1 MEEKMFNTIYLQ
13 IDKYD
18 GTESS
23 EELITFA
30 PVRVNESD
38 VEYMKTAHIFE
49 FIEWMSHNTRV
60 SWSGYIF
67 LHGAS
72 FPPKWNTIEEIYEY
86 WITNIKTQEK

>member
-1 MEEKMFNTIYLQ
+1 MEEKIRQLIVFFATTRCSKDNCEIIL
-13 IDKYD
+13 
-18 GTESS
+18 TEN
-23 EELITFA
+23 ELNDASVKIA
-30 PVRVNESD
+30 
-38 VEYMKTAHIFE
+38 AHVFE

-72 FPPKWNTIEEIYEY
+72 FPPKWNTVEEIYEY

>member
-1 MEEKMFNTIYLQ
+1 MMEEKIIEIIKWNMGHNIWGEAA
-13 IDKYD
+13 INPED
-18 GTESS
+18 
-23 EELITFA
+23 IA
-30 PVRVNESD
+30 RHI
-38 VEYMKTAHIFE
+38 TAHVFE

-72 FPPKWNTIEEIYEY
+72 FPPKWNTVEEIYEY

>member
-1 MEEKMFNTIYLQ
+1 MEEKILEI
-13 IDKYD
+13 IDDTLFRNYIGQKKD
-18 GTESS
+18 CAKE
-23 EELITFA
+23 IA
-30 PVRVNESD
+30 
-38 VEYMKTAHIFE
+38 AHVFG

-72 FPPKWNTIEEIYEY
+72 FPPKWNTVEEIYEY

>member
-1 MEEKMFNTIYLQ
+1 MEKKILEIIKTQWPFHPEKRAKEI
-13 IDKYD
+13 
-18 GTESS
+18 
-23 EELITFA
+23 
-30 PVRVNESD
+30 
-38 VEYMKTAHIFE
+38 TAHIFD

-72 FPPKWNTIEEIYEY
+72 FPPKWNTVDEIYEY